1 MNKNIGL
8 VSLFASALLFSAAC
22 SSDDKVGGGEE
33 ETVDAANPMVD
44 AMGAVE
50 TVDAAPTPDSAP
62 APDATPAALDCA
74 GEALPTTVANPPITV
89 AGDIQEVTLSGA
101 GPLAAQTQ
109 IGMHNVVDDAVI
121 VEGDFTGTF
130 SLVDPTNSATP
141 LDAYIKATVS
151 GHLDTYIFPG
161 APLSENIDN
170 APLLMLTDSVF
181 GFLPT
186 FSGVQTVA
194 GMGTFTTAI
203 VDCNNTPIAGAVLTI
218 TPDVGT
224 IQYGDASG
232 LPGGAGGTETL
243 AAGVVYIF
251 NVPPGEYTITVDV
264 GGTALRSN
272 TVKSFADGLST
283 IQIVP

>member
-22 SSDDKVGGGEE
+22 SSDDKVGGEGD
-33 ETVDAANPMVD
+33 TVDAANPTVD
-44 AMGAVE
+44 AMGGGD

-62 APDATPAALDCA
+62 APDATPSALDCVGA
-74 GEALPTTVANPPITV
+74 ALPTVVANPPITV
-89 AGDIQEVTLSGA
+89 AGDVQEVTLSGA
-101 GPLAAQTQ
+101 GALTDETH
-109 IGMHNVVDDAVI
+109 IGLHNIVDDTVI

-151 GHLDTYIFPG
+151 GHVDTYIFPG
-161 APLSENIDN
+161 TALSENIDN
-170 APLLMLTDSVF
+170 APLLMLSNSVF

-186 FSGVQTVA
+186 FSGVPAIA
-194 GMGTFTTAI
+194 GTGTFTTAV
-203 VDCNNTPIAGAVLTI
+203 VDCNNDPIAGAVLTI
-218 TPDVGT
+218 SPDMGT
-224 IQYGDASG
+224 VQYGDASG
-232 LPGGAGGTETL
+232 LPNTAGGTETL

-251 NVPPGEYTITVDV
+251 NVPPGEYTISVDV
-264 GGTALRSN
+264 GGTAMRSN
-272 TVKSFADGLST
+272 TVKSFANGVST